1 VSRTHTARQARSA
14 TLRAW
19 RNVRWYLRE
28 FTGEARWDHYREHCA
43 EHGHTPMS
51 RREFERRRA
60 DAAEQNPV
68 TRCC

>member
-1 VSRTHTARQARSA
+1 MTAPL
-14 TLRAW
+14 LRAW
-19 RNVRWYLRE
+19 RGVRWYLRE
-28 FTGEARWDHYREHCA
+28 FTGETRWDRYLEHCT

-60 DAAEQNPV
+60 DEAEKNPI